1 MEQVVQ
7 VPKIA
12 ACLLPGEIEI
22 DGVTYV
28 RKTEFANDKEDWK
41 RRNDKR
47 DNRRLEQTAV
57 FEMRM
62 AIPLRMPALR
72 MEQRRQIYSLL
83 TATTGA
89 AVGK

>member
-1 MEQVVQ
+1 MTEVS
-7 VPKIA
+7 PKFM
-12 ACLLPGEIEI
+12 PDEIEI
-22 DGVTYV
+22 NGVIYV